1 MKYYFNRTTR
11 NISRIKLYSY
21 ELIIVGIVSI
31 IFYSLGDTPK
41 IQFFAKMLMGVSF
54 GICALLSILDVLNEI
69 KTEKRCN
76 LYDLTRGIV
85 CCIICLISFTCID
98 AIIG

>member
-1 MKYYFNRTTR
+1 MKYYFNRTTK

-31 IFYSLGDTPK
+31 IFYSLGDSTKVQFYAK
-41 IQFFAKMLMGVSF
+41 ILMGASF
-54 GICALLSILDVLNEI
+54 GICAILSILDVIHEI
-69 KTEKRCN
+69 KTEQRCN
-76 LYDLTRGIV
+76 LYDLTRAIV
-85 CCIICLISFTCID
+85 CCILCLISFTCID